1 MKTNL
6 KLSREDKEVAA
17 PAAAASTASDV
28 TKLSFCTKAA
38 VAAAAAAVADETK
51 DEFCPREQRLE
62 VMD

>member
-6 KLSREDKEVAA
+6 KLSREDKEVVA
-17 PAAAASTASDV
+17 PAAASTAADV